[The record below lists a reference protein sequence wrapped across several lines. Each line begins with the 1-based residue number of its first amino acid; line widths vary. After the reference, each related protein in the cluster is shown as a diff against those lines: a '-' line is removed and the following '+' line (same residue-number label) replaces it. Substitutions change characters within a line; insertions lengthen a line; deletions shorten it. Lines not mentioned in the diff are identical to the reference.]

1 MSLIEIENLSKL
13 NELLPES
20 LPRDLN
26 VLVIARNGNQ
36 LTLAFPAKALAE
48 QDRELVESVVK
59 MPVVWVAHELDEILP
74 AINIAYDTQRLVGE
88 YSDTVLG
95 ETGDTKEDA
104 QDAG

>member
-1 MSLIEIENLSKL
+1 MSLSEIENLSKL

-26 VLVIARNGNQ
+26 VLIIARNGNQ

-48 QDRELVESVVK
+48 QDRELVESVVE

-74 AINIAYDTQRLVGE
+74 AINIAYDRLVGE
-88 YSDTVLG
+88 YNDTVLV